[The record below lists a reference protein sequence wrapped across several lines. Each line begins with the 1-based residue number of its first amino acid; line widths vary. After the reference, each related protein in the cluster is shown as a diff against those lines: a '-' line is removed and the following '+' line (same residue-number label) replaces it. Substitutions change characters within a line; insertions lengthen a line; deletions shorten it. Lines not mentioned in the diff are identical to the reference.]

1 MPSAESPKLQ
11 SAAASAA
18 AAAERVTSQRAVFL
32 DRDGVI
38 NVDHGY
44 VHKVEDFA
52 FVPGSAAA
60 MRRLQDAGWR
70 LVVVTNQSGLARGLY
85 SMLEYERFTAH
96 LQAQL
101 AAVGVHLDAVHHCP
115 HLPDA
120 AVPAYRL
127 DCDCRKPGPGML
139 LRAARE
145 LSLDLR
151 TCVIVG
157 DRLSDVQAG
166 RAAGVGRC
174 VLVRSGHP
182 LEADDPQHADAVV
195 DDLAALTQDL
205 LLENAHSPPEPR
217 ARPPIDPAARR

>member
-1 MPSAESPKLQ
+1 MAL
-11 SAAASAA
+11 
-18 AAAERVTSQRAVFL
+18 QRAVFL

-44 VHKVEDFA
+44 VHRIDDFR
-52 FVPGSAAA
+52 FVPGSEVA
-60 MRRLQDAGWR
+60 MRRLQSAGWR

-96 LQAQL
+96 LLEQL
-101 AAVGVHLDAVHHCP
+101 GAVGVGVDAVLHCP

-120 AVPAYRL
+120 AVAAYRL

-145 LSLDLR
+145 LALDLPAS
-151 TCVIVG
+151 VIVG

-166 RAAGVGRC
+166 RAAGVGHC

-182 LEADDPQHADAVV
+182 LEPGDAQQADAVY
-195 DDLAALTQDL
+195 DDLAAFSRAWVSG
-205 LLENAHSPPEPR
+205 NSHNPASPR
-217 ARPPIDPAARR
+217 GGSPIDPVTPR

>member
-1 MPSAESPKLQ
+1 
-11 SAAASAA
+11 
-18 AAAERVTSQRAVFL
+18 VTPQRAVFL

-44 VHKVEDFA
+44 VHKVEDFC

-60 MRRLQDAGWR
+60 MRRLQTAGWR

-85 SMLEYERFTAH
+85 SMADYERFTAH
-96 LQAQL
+96 LQQQL
-101 AAVGVHLDAVHHCP
+101 ATSGVHVDALLHCP

-120 AVPAYRL
+120 AVAAYRS

-145 LSLDLR
+145 LSLDLAASA
-151 TCVIVG
+151 IVG

-166 RAAGVGRC
+166 RAAGVGHC
-174 VLVRSGHP
+174 VLVRSGHA
-182 LEADDPQHADAVV
+182 LEPDDALQADAVY
-195 DDLAALTQDL
+195 DDLAAFTDAWLSR
-205 LLENAHSPPEPR
+205 NA
-217 ARPPIDPAARR
+217 